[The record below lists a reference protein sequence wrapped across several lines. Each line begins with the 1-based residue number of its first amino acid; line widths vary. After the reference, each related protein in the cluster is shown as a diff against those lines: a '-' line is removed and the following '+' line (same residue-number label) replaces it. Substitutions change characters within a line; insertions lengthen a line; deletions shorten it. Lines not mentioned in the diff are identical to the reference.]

1 MNIFDINLEYSLFDV
16 IISIT
21 LFVLSFIA
29 FFYFGYFRD
38 LKERVKENHKFKDML
53 IDGYIRKFD
62 EYNDIISELRTK
74 IDMIELR
81 INPEKSTRMEDEI
94 VGSTDA
100 VDERSHKNIS
110 HNVTPEIVGS
120 TDAVDERSHKN
131 ISHNVT
137 PVMKSVIIT
146 DKKDDIRD
154 DVALHLNTVNSILK
168 MLEVPLTSREI
179 QGKINKSREHTSRL
193 LKKLYSE
200 NIVIRD
206 ETTRPFRYKITNEG
220 RKLLEQTTSSPG

>member
-16 IISIT
+16 IISIIF
-21 LFVLSFIA
+21 FVLSFVA

-38 LKERVKENHKFKDML
+38 LKERVKENQKFKDML

-81 INPEKSTRMEDEI
+81 INPEKSTRMEDEH
-94 VGSTDA
+94 VTSTNA
-100 VDERSHKNIS
+100 VDDRSHK
-110 HNVTPEIVGS
+110 
-120 TDAVDERSHKN
+120 
-131 ISHNVT
+131 SHNVT

-179 QGKINKSREHTSRL
+179 QGKIKKSREHTSRL

>member
-1 MNIFDINLEYSLFDV
+1 MNIFDINLDYSLFDV
-16 IISIT
+16 IISII
-21 LFVLSFIA
+21 LFVLSFLA

-38 LKERVKENHKFKDML
+38 LKERVKENQKFKDML

-62 EYNDIISELRTK
+62 EYNDIISQLRTK

-81 INPEKSTRMEDEI
+81 INPEKSTRMEDEF
-94 VGSTDA
+94 VTSTNA
-100 VDERSHKNIS
+100 VDDRSH
-110 HNVTPEIVGS
+110 E
-120 TDAVDERSHKN
+120 N

-146 DKKDDIRD
+146 DKKDDVRD

-179 QGKINKSREHTSRL
+179 QGKIKKSREHTSRL

-206 ETTRPFRYKITNEG
+206 ETARPFRYKITNEG

>member
-16 IISIT
+16 IISII
-21 LFVLSFIA
+21 LFVLSFVA

-38 LKERVKENHKFKDML
+38 LKERVKENQKFKDML

-81 INPEKSTRMEDEI
+81 INPEKSTLMEDELVTSI
-94 VGSTDA
+94 NA
-100 VDERSHKNIS
+100 VKD
-110 HNVTPEIVGS
+110 
-120 TDAVDERSHKN
+120 RSHKN

-146 DKKDDIRD
+146 DEKDDIRD

-179 QGKINKSREHTSRL
+179 QGKIKKSREHTSRL

>member
-21 LFVLSFIA
+21 LFVLSFVA

-38 LKERVKENHKFKDML
+38 LKERVKENQKFKDML

-62 EYNDIISELRTK
+62 EYSDIISELRTK

-81 INPEKSTRMEDEI
+81 INPEKSIRIQDELVTR
-94 VGSTDA
+94 TNA
-100 VDERSHKNIS
+100 VNDRS
-110 HNVTPEIVGS
+110 
-120 TDAVDERSHKN
+120 DKN

-179 QGKINKSREHTSRL
+179 QGKIKKSREHTSRL

>member
-1 MNIFDINLEYSLFDV
+1 MNIYDINLEYSLFDV

-21 LFVLSFIA
+21 FFVLSFVA

-62 EYNDIISELRTK
+62 EYSDIISELRTK

-81 INPEKSTRMEDEI
+81 INPEKSTRMEDEL
-94 VGSTDA
+94 VTSTNA
-100 VDERSHKNIS
+100 VND
-110 HNVTPEIVGS
+110 
-120 TDAVDERSHKN
+120 RSHKN

-179 QGKINKSREHTSRL
+179 QGKIKKSREHTSRL

>member
-16 IISIT
+16 IISII
-21 LFVLSFIA
+21 LFVLSFVA

-38 LKERVKENHKFKDML
+38 LKERVKENQKFKDML

-62 EYNDIISELRTK
+62 EYNDIISELWSK

-81 INPEKSTRMEDEI
+81 INPEKSTWMEDEL
-94 VGSTDA
+94 VTSTNA
-100 VDERSHKNIS
+100 VD
-110 HNVTPEIVGS
+110 
-120 TDAVDERSHKN
+120 DRSHKN

-179 QGKINKSREHTSRL
+179 QGKIKKSREHTSRL

>member
-16 IISIT
+16 IISII
-21 LFVLSFIA
+21 LFVLSFVA

-38 LKERVKENHKFKDML
+38 LKERVKENQKFKDML

-81 INPEKSTRMEDEI
+81 INPEKSTRMEDELI
-94 VGSTDA
+94 TSTNA
-100 VDERSHKNIS
+100 VD
-110 HNVTPEIVGS
+110 
-120 TDAVDERSHKN
+120 DRSHKN

-146 DKKDDIRD
+146 DKKDDVRD

-168 MLEVPLTSREI
+168 MLEVPLTSRQI
-179 QGKINKSREHTSRL
+179 QGKIKKSREHTSRL

>member
-16 IISIT
+16 IIAIT
-21 LFVLSFIA
+21 LFVLSFVA
-29 FFYFGYFRD
+29 FFYFSYFRD
-38 LKERVKENHKFKDML
+38 LKERVKENQKFKDML

-62 EYNDIISELRTK
+62 EYSDIISELRTK

-81 INPEKSTRMEDEI
+81 INPEKSTRMEDEF
-94 VGSTDA
+94 VTSTNGVND
-100 VDERSHKNIS
+100 RSHKNIS
-110 HNVTPEIVGS
+110 H
-120 TDAVDERSHKN
+120 

-137 PVMKSVIIT
+137 PVIKSVIIT
-146 DKKDDIRD
+146 DKKDDVGD

-168 MLEVPLTSREI
+168 MLEIPLSSREI
-179 QGKINKSREHTSRL
+179 QGKIKKSREHTSRL

-220 RKLLEQTTSSPG
+220 RKLLEQTASSP

>member
-1 MNIFDINLEYSLFDV
+1 MNIYDINLEYSLFDV

-38 LKERVKENHKFKDML
+38 LKERVKENQKFKDML

-81 INPEKSTRMEDEI
+81 INPEKSTRMEDEL
-94 VGSTDA
+94 VTSTNA
-100 VDERSHKNIS
+100 VND
-110 HNVTPEIVGS
+110 
-120 TDAVDERSHKN
+120 RSHKN

-179 QGKINKSREHTSRL
+179 QGKIKKSREHTSRL

-206 ETTRPFRYKITNEG
+206 ETTRPFRYKITDEG

>member
-16 IISIT
+16 IISII
-21 LFVLSFIA
+21 LFVLSFVA

-38 LKERVKENHKFKDML
+38 LKERVKENQKFKDML

-81 INPEKSTRMEDEI
+81 INPEKSTRLEDEL
-94 VGSTDA
+94 VTSTNAID
-100 VDERSHKNIS
+100 D
-110 HNVTPEIVGS
+110 
-120 TDAVDERSHKN
+120 RSHKN

-146 DKKDDIRD
+146 DKKDDVRD

-179 QGKINKSREHTSRL
+179 QGKIKKSREHTSRL

-206 ETTRPFRYKITNEG
+206 ETTRPFRYKITDEG

>member
-16 IISIT
+16 IISII
-21 LFVLSFIA
+21 LFVLSFVA
-29 FFYFGYFRD
+29 FFYFGYFRE
-38 LKERVKENHKFKDML
+38 LKERVQESQKFKDML
-53 IDGYIRKFD
+53 IDGYIHKFD

-81 INPEKSTRMEDEI
+81 INPEKSTRKEAEL
-94 VGSTDA
+94 VTSTNA
-100 VDERSHKNIS
+100 VD
-110 HNVTPEIVGS
+110 
-120 TDAVDERSHKN
+120 DRSHKN

-154 DVALHLNTVNSILK
+154 DVALHLNTINSILK

-179 QGKINKSREHTSRL
+179 QGKIKKSREHTSRL

-200 NIVIRD
+200 NVVIRD

>member
-1 MNIFDINLEYSLFDV
+1 MSIFDINLEYSLFDV

-21 LFVLSFIA
+21 LFVLSFVA

-38 LKERVKENHKFKDML
+38 LKERVKENQKFKDML

-62 EYNDIISELRTK
+62 EYSDIISELRTK

-81 INPEKSTRMEDEI
+81 INPEKSTRMEDEL
-94 VGSTDA
+94 VTSTNA
-100 VDERSHKNIS
+100 VKDRSHKNIS
-110 HNVTPEIVGS
+110 Q
-120 TDAVDERSHKN
+120 

-137 PVMKSVIIT
+137 PVIKSVIIT
-146 DKKDDIRD
+146 DKKDGVGD

-179 QGKINKSREHTSRL
+179 QGKIKKSREHTSRL

>member
-21 LFVLSFIA
+21 LFVLSFVA

-38 LKERVKENHKFKDML
+38 LKERVKENQKFKDML

-62 EYNDIISELRTK
+62 EYSGIISELRTK

-81 INPEKSTRMEDEI
+81 INPEKSKRMQDEL
-94 VGSTDA
+94 VTSTNA
-100 VDERSHKNIS
+100 VNDRSHKNIS
-110 HNVTPEIVGS
+110 Q
-120 TDAVDERSHKN
+120 

-137 PVMKSVIIT
+137 PMIKSVIIT
-146 DKKDDIRD
+146 DKKDGDRD

-179 QGKINKSREHTSRL
+179 QGKIKKSREHTSRL

>member
-1 MNIFDINLEYSLFDV
+1 MNIFDFNLEYSLFDV

-21 LFVLSFIA
+21 LFVLSFLA
-29 FFYFGYFRD
+29 FFYFGYFRE
-38 LKERVKENHKFKDML
+38 LKERVKENQKFKDML

-62 EYNDIISELRTK
+62 EYSDIISELRTK
-74 IDMIELR
+74 IDMVELR
-81 INPEKSTRMEDEI
+81 INPEKSTRMEEEL
-94 VGSTDA
+94 VTSTNA
-100 VDERSHKNIS
+100 VNDRSHKNIS
-110 HNVTPEIVGS
+110 Q
-120 TDAVDERSHKN
+120 

-137 PVMKSVIIT
+137 PVIKNVIIT
-146 DKKDDIRD
+146 DKKDGVGD

-179 QGKINKSREHTSRL
+179 QGKIKKSREHTSRL

-206 ETTRPFRYKITNEG
+206 ETTKPFRYKITNEG

>member
-16 IISIT
+16 IISII
-21 LFVLSFIA
+21 LFVLTFVA

-38 LKERVKENHKFKDML
+38 LKERVKENQKFKDML

-81 INPEKSTRMEDEI
+81 INPEKSTLMEDEL
-94 VGSTDA
+94 VTSTNA
-100 VDERSHKNIS
+100 VND
-110 HNVTPEIVGS
+110 
-120 TDAVDERSHKN
+120 RSHKN

-146 DKKDDIRD
+146 DKKDHIRD

-179 QGKINKSREHTSRL
+179 QGKIKKSREHTSRL

-206 ETTRPFRYKITNEG
+206 GTTRPFRYRITNEG
-220 RKLLEQTTSSPG
+220 RKQLEQTTSSPG

>member
-21 LFVLSFIA
+21 LFVLSFVA

-38 LKERVKENHKFKDML
+38 LKERVKENQKFKDML

-81 INPEKSTRMEDEI
+81 INPEKSTLMEDEFVI
-94 VGSTDA
+94 STNA
-100 VDERSHKNIS
+100 VND
-110 HNVTPEIVGS
+110 
-120 TDAVDERSHKN
+120 RSHKN

-179 QGKINKSREHTSRL
+179 QGKIKKSREHTSRL

-206 ETTRPFRYKITNEG
+206 ETTRPFRYRITNEG

>member
-16 IISIT
+16 IISII
-21 LFVLSFIA
+21 LFVLSFVA

-38 LKERVKENHKFKDML
+38 LKERVIENQKFKDML

-81 INPEKSTRMEDEI
+81 INPEKSTLVEDKLVTSI
-94 VGSTDA
+94 NA
-100 VDERSHKNIS
+100 VND
-110 HNVTPEIVGS
+110 
-120 TDAVDERSHKN
+120 RSHKN

-146 DKKDDIRD
+146 DKEDDIRD

-179 QGKINKSREHTSRL
+179 QGKIKKSREHTSRL